1 MQRVTTNLVILTGA
15 GVSAESGLG
24 TFRDTGGIWS
34 KFDPMKLA
42 TPEGFAADPEA
53 VHAFY
58 NARRDNLLAAT
69 PNPAHHAL
77 AELERAWREERRG
90 DFLLV
95 TQNIDNLH
103 EQAGSEALLHMHGEL
118 LKSRCERC
126 GHLFEHTDA
135 LSLERVCE
143 GCGKAGGLRPHVV
156 WFGEMPLGLDRIY
169 EALARCDLF
178 VAVGTSGTVYPA
190 AGFVQEALSAGA
202 HTVELSLEPGEVS
215 ALFAERHHG
224 PASRVVPEWAR
235 RAGGRA

>member
-1 MQRVTTNLVILTGA
+1 MTTNIVILTGA

-24 TFRDTGGIWS
+24 TFRDTGGIWAR
-34 KFDPMKLA
+34 FDPAKLA
-42 TPEGFAADPEA
+42 TPEGFAADPET

-58 NARRDNLLAAT
+58 NARRENLLAAK

-77 AELERAWREERRG
+77 ARLERAWREENRG

-126 GHLFEHTDA
+126 GHAFEHTDA
-135 LSLERVCE
+135 LSLERICG

-156 WFGEMPLGLDRIY
+156 WFGEMPLGLDTIY

-190 AGFVQEALSAGA
+190 AGFVQEAAMAGA
-202 HTVELSLEPGEVS
+202 RTVELSLEPGEVS
-215 ALFAERHHG
+215 ALFGERCYG
-224 PASRVVPEWAR
+224 PASRVVPDFVAR
-235 RAGGRA
+235 ETAR